1 MISIYQF
8 YIFFREA
15 TNLFMSGEPSTPG
28 TDQQQT
34 NTGENGETQTSATAA
49 ATATPSPQ
57 PQSQPQPFIRPP
69 PSQSFDPAAV
79 FMEAYDCAKLN
90 NNWNKVSSSLMI
102 HPEWLT
108 RIPEG
113 F

>member
-1 MISIYQF
+1 
-8 YIFFREA
+8 
-15 TNLFMSGEPSTPG
+15 MSEESSTSE
-28 TDQQQT
+28 TMDQEQT
-34 NTGENGETQTSATAA
+34 NTGENDETPTTPTAA
-49 ATATPSPQ
+49 PP
-57 PQSQPQPFIRPP
+57 PPPPPFVRPP

-113 F
+113 

>member
-1 MISIYQF
+1 
-8 YIFFREA
+8 
-15 TNLFMSGEPSTPG
+15 MSGESSTSE
-28 TDQQQT
+28 TIDQEQT
-34 NTGENGETQTSATAA
+34 NTGENDETPTTPTAA
-49 ATATPSPQ
+49 AAPPPPPPST
-57 PQSQPQPFIRPP
+57 QPQPFVRPP

-79 FMEAYDCAKLN
+79 FMEAYECAKLN

-113 F
+113 

>member
-1 MISIYQF
+1 
-8 YIFFREA
+8 
-15 TNLFMSGEPSTPG
+15 MSGVSSTPG
-28 TDQQQT
+28 TNQEQT
-34 NTGENGETQTSATAA
+34 NGSESMETQSATASA
-49 ATATPSPQ
+49 APAP
-57 PQSQPQPFIRPP
+57 QPQPFVRPP

-113 F
+113 W